1 MDEIGEYYRSSSDES
16 RQSDGGSDDDIE
28 SKGPESRC
36 DREGEAGSG
45 RVESEIENEEGEHL
59 MDDDDET
66 TDSRTEQIKESMQL
80 RKLAKLASEF
90 NKTVKGEKPE
100 PSVCIS
106 TG

>member
-1 MDEIGEYYRSSSDES
+1 
-16 RQSDGGSDDDIE
+16 
-28 SKGPESRC
+28 
-36 DREGEAGSG
+36 
-45 RVESEIENEEGEHL
+45 

>member
-45 RVESEIENEEGEHL
+45 RVESEIEHASWMRLESTIAVRLTNPDRVTVEV
-59 MDDDDET
+59 MT
-66 TDSRTEQIKESMQL
+66 TLSRRGPNL
-80 RKLAKLASEF
+80 DV
-90 NKTVKGEKPE
+90 TVKEKP
-100 PSVCIS
+100 VLV
-106 TG
+106 G